1 MEAWLTSEWQRSSP
15 WQFILRPISWLFLAL
30 TKIRRGAYASGW
42 LKSHSVGVPVIIVGN
57 ISVGG
62 TGKTPLVLA
71 LVEALTKHGKH
82 CGIVTRG
89 YHQHSNDETIKVMH
103 VLPTNPDSTVRSDE
117 ATMLARRSGVP
128 VYAGANRV
136 EAARALLR
144 NHSEVDVIIS
154 DDGLQHYAL
163 QRDIEI
169 CVIDGTRG
177 LGNGRLL
184 PAGPLREPAAR
195 LNVVDAIVVN
205 RNAGNGGNTAV
216 ECFPA
221 ATPSFDMTLANELFI
236 NLKTQQRVERKD
248 ALGAFRGKR
257 IHALAGTGH
266 PQRFFSHLVTLGLEL
281 TATRAFPD
289 HHHYQMSDLPGN
301 EAGIILM
308 TEKDAVKCDSFADNR
323 MWFMR
328 VDAMLPNDFT
338 DFVLKKL
345 IHKKARH
352 VTRSETN

>member
-1 MEAWLTSEWQRSSP
+1 MEAWLTSEWQRNSP
-15 WQFILRPISWLFLAL
+15 WQFILRPVSWLFLAL
-30 TKIRRGAYASGW
+30 TKIRRRAYLSGW

-71 LVEALTKHGKH
+71 LVEALAKQGKH

-89 YHQHSNDETIKVMH
+89 YHPHSNDETIKVIH
-103 VLPTNPDSTVRSDE
+103 VLPTNPDGTVRSDE
-117 ATMLARRSGVP
+117 ATLLARRSGVP

-144 NHSEVDVIIS
+144 NHSNVDVIIS

-177 LGNGRLL
+177 LGNGHLM
-184 PAGPLREPAAR
+184 PAGPLREPSSR
-195 LNVVDAIVVN
+195 LSVVDAIVVN
-205 RNAGNGGNTAV
+205 RNAGNGDNSVMT
-216 ECFPA
+216 CFPA
-221 ATPSFDMTLANELFI
+221 VTPAFDMTLANELFI

-248 ALGAFRGKR
+248 APAEFRGKR

-266 PQRFFSHLVTLGLEL
+266 PQRFFSHLVALGLEPNS
-281 TATRAFPD
+281 TKAFPD
-289 HHHYQMSDLPGN
+289 HHQYRMGDLPGN

-345 IHKKARH
+345 IHKKA
-352 VTRSETN
+352 